1 MTGTLHEDVFTFL
14 IISRSFLLRMR
25 NVSDKICS
33 KNQNTLFTFSNFFF
47 RKSSRSWQNV
57 EKYFRAGQAT
67 DGNMAHAHCMLDTY
81 GYKHTLRVC
90 ITYCFSTAQCLY
102 ERTLM
107 LRYMYIPVLLG
118 FKSSDGITI
127 HMTSFPTSDWKL
139 NTPLTVKRRIQN
151 TAVFQK
157 PLPPLKCKVFPL
169 QARCGPEGG

>member
-57 EKYFRAGQAT
+57 EKYLRAGQAT
-67 DGNMAHAHCMLDTY
+67 DDNMAHAHCMLDTY

-90 ITYCFSTAQCLY
+90 ITYCFSTAQCFY

-107 LRYMYIPVLLG
+107 LRYMYIASLVRL
-118 FKSSDGITI
+118 
-127 HMTSFPTSDWKL
+127 
-139 NTPLTVKRRIQN
+139 
-151 TAVFQK
+151 QK
-157 PLPPLKCKVFPL
+157 QWRHYYTHDVISNIWLKTKHAFDCKT
-169 QARCGPEGG
+169 